1 MKRFNVRV
9 YGIHINNR
17 NELLVADETYRERS
31 FTKFPGGGL
40 EWGEGTIDCLKR
52 EFEEEFQLSIQVKN
66 LLYTTDFFQ
75 VSTFQENDQVIA
87 IYYLIAINLD
97 DVESV
102 IAQNKSE
109 EKLRW
114 IPINKLSTN
123 DLTFPIDKHVVELL
137 KKKTINFSN

>member
-40 EWGEGTIDCLKR
+40 EWGEGTIVCLKR
-52 EFEEEFQLSIQVKN
+52 EFEEEFQLSIQVKD

-123 DLTFPIDKHVVELL
+123 DLTFPVDKHVVGLL
-137 KKKTINFSN
+137 KKKTRNFSN

>member
-17 NELLVADETYRERS
+17 NELLVADETYRERY

-40 EWGEGTIDCLKR
+40 EWGEGTLDCLKR
-52 EFEEEFQLSIQVKN
+52 EFEEEFQLSIQVKD

>member
-40 EWGEGTIDCLKR
+40 EWGEGTLDCLKR
-52 EFEEEFQLSIQVKN
+52 EFEEEFQLSIQVKD

>member
-52 EFEEEFQLSIQVKN
+52 EFEEEFQLSIQVKD

>member
-1 MKRFNVRV
+1 
-9 YGIHINNR
+9 
-17 NELLVADETYRERS
+17 
-31 FTKFPGGGL
+31 
-40 EWGEGTIDCLKR
+40 LKR
-52 EFEEEFQLSIQVKN
+52 EFEEEFQLSIQVKD

-114 IPINKLSTN
+114 IPINELSTN

>member
-17 NELLVADETYRERS
+17 NELLVADETFRERS

-40 EWGEGTIDCLKR
+40 EWGEGTIACLKR
-52 EFEEEFQLSIQVKN
+52 EFKEEFQLSIQVKD
-66 LLYTTDFFQ
+66 LFYTTDFFQ
-75 VSTFQENDQVIA
+75 VSTFQENDQFIA

-114 IPINKLSTN
+114 IPINELSTN

-137 KKKTINFSN
+137 KKKTRNFSN